1 MSTSWIIRGADC
13 TTHVK
18 TKGGGSTVKA
28 LHSERPSNGVKACR
42 GERQG
47 KGPQQLLH
55 LRTLSPPSLQ
65 GLHEA
70 SAVRDG
76 STWLWPLEVAGTIG
90 DEENHEGKGEHFSMQ
105 VLSPPAP
112 LETWATTQ
120 MPFPMGPASPA

>member
-1 MSTSWIIRGADC
+1 MGTSWIIRGADC
-13 TTHVK
+13 TTHMK

-42 GERQG
+42 GECQG

-55 LRTLSPPSLQ
+55 LRTLSPLSLQ

-70 SAVRDG
+70 NAIRGG
-76 STWLWPLEVAGTIG
+76 STWLWPLEVAGAVG
-90 DEENHEGKGEHFSMQ
+90 DEENHEGKGEHFSLQ

-112 LETWATTQ
+112 LET
-120 MPFPMGPASPA
+120 